1 MKKTMVLA
9 GLCAVAV
16 LGLSGCSK
24 GKGLKSVNGYKECTA
39 TNSTGN
45 VCMAFSKDEC
55 TSGMATALLEKELD
69 LITTKKITKE
79 DKVPACSIQDSKA
92 LEKKVGP
99 NEQKRIKDKM
109 NKEMKKQLQELTE
122 DKK

>member
-55 TSGMATALLEKELD
+55 TSGMATALLEKGLD

-79 DKVPACSIQDSKA
+79 DKVPVCSIQDSKA

-99 NEQKRIKDKM
+99 DEYKRMQEEIKKAM
-109 NKEMKKQLQELTE
+109 EKKSKQ
-122 DKK
+122 